1 MLMFLLARKEGCRAL
16 DFWRGRKTNVNVPF
30 GKEGRMW
37 GIRLLAR
44 KADVNVPFE
53 KMGLSI

>member
-1 MLMFLLARKEGCRAL
+1 MLMFLLIRNEAC
-16 DFWRGRKTNVNVPF
+16 DS
-30 GKEGRMW
+30 GRMW